1 MADSSGASNSE
12 ILRSLKEG
20 DKVRALILSI
30 DREKTRISFGLKPSY
45 FFEEEL
51 QDETMEDVDEESS
64 EESESELA
72 DGSIHD
78 HQMAEQHTEDSEGDE
93 EVSIIDIRN
102 PAFHGLS

>member
-1 MADSSGASNSE
+1 VADSSGASASE
-12 ILRSLKEG
+12 ILKSLKEG

-30 DREKTRISFGLKPSY
+30 DREKKRISFGLKPSY

-51 QDETMEDVDEESS
+51 QDEPMEDEDEERS
-64 EESESELA
+64 EESEGELA

-93 EVSIIDIRN
+93 EVSIMGVRS
-102 PAFHGLS
+102 PAFHAFS